1 MKSECCGRKGSCM
14 TRRQMLAAS
23 CASMGFVMTAPT
35 SILWSMGSEQPEA
48 PVPVIPVPRVKVG
61 LIFSHIT
68 PEKPGW
74 PYIHYDYESKKKELA
89 AELKAACPNTEFVVG
104 TAMNAAEGESLVKT
118 MEDAHGFI
126 NYMVGGGSE
135 VPLVV
140 AHSGKPTLLVDD
152 LYAGTYD
159 LITSYPRLR
168 GTNLRVLPVTA
179 SQFADVARAARLFE
193 VIQGVQHAKIVDVV
207 TQDVSKHASQIKD
220 ATGIEVLPMTHAE
233 LESYYKKADET
244 LAAEWADMWIR
255 GARKVVEPTRA
266 EMIKSGKMHLAISTV
281 MKERAAEA
289 IAIDCLGGFYSG
301 KLTAY
306 PCLSFHQLNNDG
318 YVGACEADLNSAVAM
333 VMIRHLARRS
343 SFISDPVFDSSKGQ
357 IIYTHCVAPTKMYGR
372 QGKENPYILRSH
384 AEDNKGAVVQSLLPL
399 GDVVTTIEFNAAE
412 KAMVVHTAKAAE
424 NIDDPKAC
432 RTKLAAE
439 AKVEK
444 ILSNWRWGWHRVT
457 FYGDYRR
464 EVKNLATLMGLTI
477 YEEDV

>member
-1 MKSECCGRKGSCM
+1 
-14 TRRQMLAAS
+14 
-23 CASMGFVMTAPT
+23 
-35 SILWSMGSEQPEA
+35 MGSEQPEA
-48 PVPVIPVPRVKVG
+48 PVPVIPVPKAKVG

-89 AELKAACPNTEFVVG
+89 AGLAAACPHTEFVVG
-104 TAMNAAEGESLVKT
+104 TAMNPAEAESLVKA
-118 MEDAHGFI
+118 MEDVDGFI
-126 NYMVGGGSE
+126 DYMVGSGSG
-135 VPLVV
+135 VPSVV
-140 AHSGKPTLLVDD
+140 AHSGKPTLMVDD
-152 LYAGTYD
+152 LYAGTGD
-159 LITSYPRLR
+159 LISTYPRLR
-168 GTNLRVLPVTA
+168 GTNLRVLAVTA
-179 SQFADVARAARLFE
+179 SQFGDVARAARLFE
-193 VIQGVQHAKIVDVV
+193 VIRGVQHAKIVDVV
-207 TQDVSKHASQIKD
+207 TRDVSKQASQIKD
-220 ATGIEVLPMTHAE
+220 TTGIEVLPMTHAE
-233 LESYYKKADET
+233 LESYYAKADER
-244 LAAEWADMWIR
+244 LAAPWADTWIR
-255 GARKVVEPTRA
+255 GARKVVEPTRG

-333 VMIRHLARRS
+333 VMIRHLARRP
-343 SFISDPVFDSSKGQ
+343 SFISDPVFDSSKQQ
-357 IIYTHCVAPTKMYGR
+357 IIYAHCVAPTKMYGPA
-372 QGKENPYILRSH
+372 GKANPYILRSH
-384 AEDNKGAVVQSLLPL
+384 AEDNKGAVVQSLLPV
-399 GDVVTTIEFNAAE
+399 GEVVTTIEFNSAE
-412 KAMVVHTAKAAE
+412 KAMVVHTGKAVA
-424 NIDDPKAC
+424 NIDEPKAC

-464 EVKNLATLMGLTI
+464 EVKDLATLMGLAL